1 MKLTELN
8 VALRELKGNPKV
20 RIRMNPEDEV
30 GLTMTVEK
38 SKLMAEL
45 KERFVERSAETKMYL
60 TDDGELKWVGT

>member
-60 TDDGELKWVGT
+60 TADGELKWVGT